1 LVNLKNL
8 CYNKN
13 INYGFLSMNLLNVIS
28 NEESIGGLAISDD
41 SIRFSLLKDSKSGL
55 KAELLVEEKISD
67 KELAEGDTAFIA
79 KLLKFS
85 KKNNIKYVIISVP
98 TDNIFVK
105 TYSFPAAMPDDKVKE
120 SINLTIDLQLPKKKE
135 EIYCDWMKLVDGEE
149 KKVLLSYISRDYI
162 NGLISKIKKVGLK
175 IVAIESH
182 ALSLA
187 RVIKQ
192 VKDEAVLIVD
202 KEVKTTSFS
211 VIKNNQLFFSWSV
224 PNDKLEGNLLKEINK
239 IVNYNDWF
247 NMPIKNLILLGDF
260 SDKEIK
266 KLPLKVIGAELVD
279 TLKAIT
285 KDAKWFASLG
295 AAQRGL
301 IARRDDKMISFMEIG
316 TEKAYRREKVNSTV
330 NFFIGIST
338 ALAIFFAAVFGATWF
353 MLAMMQN
360 NYSQQIS
367 SFNLT
372 PSAENASTLREQAS
386 TFNNL
391 TSQISALIKKE
402 PIWNKV
408 VSEIKNKTTSGVII
422 NNLSLPSASGQFSV
436 TGLAVNREA
445 INNLKKSFESSEMF
459 SDVNIPLN
467 NLGKKVDI
475 PFSMTFKMKDGQ
487 LIYSN

>member
-1 LVNLKNL
+1 
-8 CYNKN
+8 
-13 INYGFLSMNLLNVIS
+13 MNLLNVIS

-41 SIRFSLLKDSKSGL
+41 SIKFSRLKDSKSGL

-67 KELAEGDTAFIA
+67 KELAGGDAAFIA

-85 KKNNIKYVIISVP
+85 KKNKIKYIIISVP

-105 TYSFPAAMPDDKVKE
+105 TYTFPAAMPDDKVKE

-149 KKVLLSYISRDYI
+149 KKVLLSYVSRDYI
-162 NGLISKIKKVGLK
+162 NSLISKIKKVGLK

-192 VKDEAVLIVD
+192 VKDESLLIVD
-202 KEVKTTSFS
+202 KEINTTSFS
-211 VIKNNQLFFSWSV
+211 VIKNNQLFFSWSA
-224 PNDKLEGNLLKEINK
+224 PNNKLENNLSQEINK
-239 IVNYNDWF
+239 IVNYHDWF
-247 NMPIKNLILLGDF
+247 NMPLKSLVLLGNF
-260 SDKEIK
+260 TEKETK
-266 KLPLKVIGAELVD
+266 KMPLKIINAELVD
-279 TLKAIT
+279 ALKTIT
-285 KDAKWFASLG
+285 ADTKWFASLG
-295 AAQRGL
+295 AAHRGL

-316 TEKAYRREKVNSTV
+316 TEKAYHQEKINTTV

-338 ALAIFFAAVFGATWF
+338 ALAIFFAAVFSATWF

-367 SFNLT
+367 SFNLS

-386 TFNNL
+386 TFNSL
-391 TSQISALIKKE
+391 TSQISSLIKKE
-402 PIWNKV
+402 PSWSKV
-408 VSEIKNKTTSGVII
+408 TNEIKSKTTSGVII
-422 NNLSLPSASGQFSV
+422 NNLSLPSANGQFSV
-436 TGLAVNREA
+436 TGLAINREA

-459 SDVNIPLN
+459 SEVNIPLN

>member
-1 LVNLKNL
+1 
-8 CYNKN
+8 
-13 INYGFLSMNLLNVIS
+13 MNLLNVIS

-41 SIRFSLLKDSKSGL
+41 SIRFSRLKDSKLGL

-67 KELAEGDTAFIA
+67 KELAGGDAAFIA

-85 KKNNIKYVIISVP
+85 KKNKIKYIIISVP

-105 TYSFPAAMPDDKVKE
+105 TYTFPAAMPDDKVKE

-162 NGLISKIKKVGLK
+162 NSLISKIKKVGLK

-192 VKDEAVLIVD
+192 VKDESLLIVD
-202 KEVKTTSFS
+202 KEINTTSFS

-224 PNDKLEGNLLKEINK
+224 PNNKLDLLKEINK
-239 IVNYNDWF
+239 IVNYHEWF
-247 NMPIKNLILLGDF
+247 NMPLKNLILLGDF
-260 SDKEIK
+260 SDKETK
-266 KLPLKVIGAELVD
+266 KLPLKVISAELVD
-279 TLKAIT
+279 ALKAIT
-285 KDAKWFASLG
+285 KDTKWFASLG

-301 IARRDDKMISFMEIG
+301 IARRDDKIISFMEIG
-316 TEKAYRREKVNSTV
+316 TEKAYHQEKINTTV

-338 ALAIFFAAVFGATWF
+338 ALAIFFAAVFSATWF

-367 SFNLT
+367 SFNLS

-386 TFNNL
+386 AFNSL
-391 TSQISALIKKE
+391 TGQISSLIKKE
-402 PIWNKV
+402 PNWSKV
-408 VSEIKNKTTSGVII
+408 TNEIKSKTTGGIVI
-422 NNLSLPSASGQFSV
+422 NNLSLPSANGQFSV
-436 TGLAVNREA
+436 TGLAVDREA

-459 SDVNIPLN
+459 SEVNIPLN

-475 PFSMTFKMKDGQ
+475 PFSMTFKMKNGQ